1 MSISKFFCMLI
12 AGLAIIGFTTI
23 GLAEQEE
30 VKQGEGKEAIES
42 EVMEEGES
50 ASEVK
55 AEAESKGE
63 IQYGAEPEVKTEE
76 TETKAEEKE

>member
-50 ASEVK
+50 ASEAK

-63 IQYGAEPEVKTEE
+63 IQYGAEPEVKAEE
-76 TETKAEEKE
+76 TETKTEEKE

>member
-50 ASEVK
+50 ASEAK

-63 IQYGAEPEVKTEE
+63 IQYGAEPEVKAEE
-76 TETKAEEKE
+76 AETKAEEKE

>member
-50 ASEVK
+50 ASEAK

>member
-1 MSISKFFCMLI
+1 MNISKFFCMLI
-12 AGLAIIGFTTI
+12 AGLAIIGFTTM

-50 ASEVK
+50 ASEAKV
-55 AEAESKGE
+55 EAESKE
-63 IQYGAEPEVKTEE
+63 ETQYGAEPEVKPEE